1 MLPSAWGTRRVPRSS
16 RCASIP
22 AKRTT
27 ATPHNVDVLPNRQ
40 RQEDTVPTLLNSSQ
54 THKRT
59 STQKKK
65 ETTTIIFRPPHLVFK
80 GICGPG
86 GTPWFSPRL
95 PLGAGKLTDTFLLL
109 AFTFYWCLRASNK
122 SNPISTYMRHKS
134 SLANSYVPN
143 E

>member
-22 AKRTT
+22 ANTT
-27 ATPHNVDVLPNRQ
+27 TGGHCPHTPQ
-40 RQEDTVPTLLNSSQ
+40 LLSNS
-54 THKRT
+54 
-59 STQKKK
+59 QKNINTEKK
-65 ETTTIIFRPPHLVFK
+65 ETTTTIFRPPHLVFK

>member
-1 MLPSAWGTRRVPRSS
+1 MLPSALGVPPSQPNVQPPLHNDRRTLSPHSS
-16 RCASIP
+16 
-22 AKRTT
+22 
-27 ATPHNVDVLPNRQ
+27 TPLKLTKEHQHR
-40 RQEDTVPTLLNSSQ
+40 
-54 THKRT
+54 
-59 STQKKK
+59 KK
-65 ETTTIIFRPPHLVFK
+65 ETTTTIFRPPHLVFK